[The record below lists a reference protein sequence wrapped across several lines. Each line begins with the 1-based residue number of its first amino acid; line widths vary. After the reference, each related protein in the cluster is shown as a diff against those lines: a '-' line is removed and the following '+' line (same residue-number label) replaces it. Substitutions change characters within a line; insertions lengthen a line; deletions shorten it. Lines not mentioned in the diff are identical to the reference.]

1 MIYSNG
7 KKIAM
12 YSVITH
18 ELPLSS
24 VGLEI
29 DQDNLFVN
37 RDFSQ
42 DGGYVAINQPNEVHI
57 NNNCTINVNCNSAT
71 INHLNGQITAEN
83 LAPENIV
90 EGVEILGVHGTYK
103 ASGGSSDTLTE
114 VINGTIIE
122 FNNAEITRIPRYLF
136 YQNKGLINV
145 NTPNVEKIE
154 DSAFNYCENLTNAT
168 FGDNV
173 SSIGQS
179 AFNNCKKLENLN
191 LEGNYTSIGS
201 NAFYGCQ
208 SLTSI
213 ILPKSLKTLG
223 NYSFREC
230 TNLDKIYYKG
240 TMEEWFSISINESY
254 GNPTNYA
261 KHFYIPND
269 NGEWEEIKEIT
280 IIPNSSNSF
289 NQYILQNSKC
299 FTKCIIPNTIISFPY
314 ACFSG
319 SNFEIFEFEENS
331 QLTDISTNI
340 FSGCHN
346 LKNIELPIG
355 VSKIGSSVFNNCTNL
370 EKVIIPGATSIDYY
384 AFKYCWIIKSIKITQ
399 SETICTLGS
408 NAFGDLLFITGGN
421 TNNLNPNRLKTAYI
435 YVPASRLAEYKVATN
450 WVKYE
455 TQIAGHQDFNVGDTL
470 PNYANENYT
479 TCTWYSDE
487 AMTNEVQSVE
497 TNGTY
502 YCKLGA

>member
-114 VINGTIIE
+114 LINGTITE
-122 FNNAEITRIPRYLF
+122 YNNTEINRIPHYLF
-136 YQNKGLINV
+136 YQNKGLTNI
-145 NTPNVEKIE
+145 NTPNVETIGNF
-154 DSAFNYCENLTNAT
+154 AFYQCDNLTSAT
-168 FGDNV
+168 FSDNV
-173 SSIGQS
+173 SSIGERSFYQ
-179 AFNNCKKLENLN
+179 CKKLENIN
-191 LEGNYTSIGS
+191 LEGDFTSIGQQ
-201 NAFYGCQ
+201 AFYMCQ
-208 SLTSI
+208 SLKSI
-213 ILPKSLKTLG
+213 TLPKSLKSLG
-223 NYSFREC
+223 NYCFRDC
-230 TNLDKIYYKG
+230 SSLDKVYYKG
-240 TMEEWFSISINESY
+240 TMEEWVSMGITEEYGSPTSY
-254 GNPTNYA
+254 AT
-261 KHFYIPND
+261 HFYIPNN
-269 NGEWEEIKEIT
+269 NGEWEELKEIT
-280 IIPNSSNSF
+280 LIPDSSNSF
-289 NQYILQNSKC
+289 NQYITKNSKC
-299 FTKCIIPNTIISFPY
+299 FSKCIIPNTIKTFKYGAFTS
-314 ACFSG
+314 
-319 SNFEIFEFEENS
+319 SNFETIEFEENS
-331 QLTDISTNI
+331 QLTDISTYT
-340 FSGCHN
+340 FGMCRN
-346 LKNIELPIG
+346 LKNIELPVG
-355 VSKIGSSVFNNCTNL
+355 VAKIGSYVFRDCTNL
-370 EKVIIPGATSIDYY
+370 EKVILNGATSIDYSS
-384 AFKYCWIIKSIKITQ
+384 FQSCWIIKAIKINQ

-408 NAFGDLLFITGGN
+408 NAFQDCLFITGNN
-421 TNNLNPNRLKTAYI
+421 TNNLNPNKEITTYL

-455 TQIAGHQDFNVGDTL
+455 TRIVGHQDFNVGDTL

-479 TCTWYSDE
+479 TCTWYNDE